1 MLTHLLLIPY
11 FQYISIIIYRSSG
24 CWLLKLCCAR
34 SSRAIWRWK
43 ILQRTIQ
50 AAKAFRTFRRTESA
64 VTLGN
69 QIMEQSD
76 LEQKIDMAN
85 EILKI
90 QYSRNRLLIPNDGLG
105 AFGSISAS
113 TFRTTTSMQYTQGG
127 FHFNHINYN
136 RSKTTILWILKTN
149 QSH

>member
-1 MLTHLLLIPY
+1 M
-11 FQYISIIIYRSSG
+11 IIYRSSG

-50 AAKAFRTFRRTESA
+50 AAKAFRTFRRPDNA
-64 VTLGN
+64 VALG
-69 QIMEQSD
+69 SVD
-76 LEQKIDMAN
+76 HSVLEQKIEMAN

-105 AFGSISAS
+105 AVGSISAS
-113 TFRTTTSMQYTQGG
+113 TFRTTTSMQYTQEG
-127 FHFNHINYN
+127 FHTNSIMIVNM
-136 RSKTTILWILKTN
+136 SKNDSFGQTISIMKTN
-149 QSH
+149 LSH

>member
-1 MLTHLLLIPY
+1 M
-11 FQYISIIIYRSSG
+11 IIYRSSG

-43 ILQRTIQ
+43 TLQRTIQ
-50 AAKAFRTFRRTESA
+50 AAKAFRTFRRSENVVALES
-64 VTLGN
+64 VDHN
-69 QIMEQSD
+69 D
-76 LEQKIDMAN
+76 LEQKIEMAN

-113 TFRTTTSMQYTQGG
+113 TFRTTTSMQYTQEG
-127 FHFNHINYN
+127 FHLYGFYIVKNYRFGEN
-136 RSKTTILWILKTN
+136 DYLGSK
-149 QSH
+149 

>member
-1 MLTHLLLIPY
+1 MLTHLLFIL
-11 FQYISIIIYRSSG
+11 YIIIIYRSSG

-50 AAKAFRTFRRTESA
+50 AAKAFRTFRRPDTVAALE
-64 VTLGN
+64 N
-69 QIMEQSD
+69 QIIEQSA
-76 LEQKIDMAN
+76 LEQKIEMAN

-105 AFGSISAS
+105 AYGSISAS
-113 TFRTTTSMQYTQGG
+113 NFRTTTSMQYTQDG
-127 FHFNHINYN
+127 FSN
-136 RSKTTILWILKTN
+136 RFFVGSRFKMIM
-149 QSH
+149 SRF